1 MASNQYTTVPTK
13 ISISARV
20 FDREC
25 IAVTVGLQ
33 QQSSNP
39 RGVIGHGPMDRAAIV
54 HGDSTGSSFKPLNLS
69 HWKRCDVLIA
79 NRARP
84 GTIGSV
90 LVKEWTHMAPW
101 ENAHWSH
108 FFVRVVKV
116 NANGQ
121 WREVSV
127 RPKLNVLMPLDLL
140 SAVRPFV
147 IQFAVVEAHGAT
159 QDRLG

>member
-1 MASNQYTTVPTK
+1 MH
-13 ISISARV
+13 
-20 FDREC
+20 C
-25 IAVTVGLQ
+25 
-33 QQSSNP
+33 
-39 RGVIGHGPMDRAAIV
+39 AAIV
-54 HGDSTGSSFKPLNLS
+54 HGDSAGSAFKPLDLS
-69 HWKRCDVLIA
+69 DWKRCDVRIA
-79 NRARP
+79 NGARP
-84 GTIGSV
+84 GTIGSI
-90 LVKEWTHMAPW
+90 LVEEWSDMAPG
-101 ENAHWSH
+101 ENAHGSH
-108 FFVRVVKV
+108 FIVDVVKV